1 MGDFRVVKSLVGDTV
16 EMGSG
21 PAHGALE
28 EGDLAKWNTNR
39 IQKVVNDDTAND
51 LVLVKEDAAEQD
63 DIVQYVWLDPWVL
76 IEGTVKGTVAAVGD
90 HVHIDVT
97 SDDITFE
104 LDGTTQVSAKFEVR
118 EVVDATA
125 KLVRAVRLSGEL
137 NAT

>member
-16 EMGSG
+16 EMGRG
-21 PAHGALE
+21 PAHAALE
-28 EGDLAKWNTNR
+28 EGDLAKWTANR
-39 IQKVVNDDTAND
+39 IQKVVDNDTAND

-63 DIVQYVWLDPWVL
+63 DMVQYVWLEPWTL

-97 SDDITFE
+97 SNNITFE
-104 LDGTTQVSAKFEVR
+104 KDGTTQASAKFEVR
-118 EVVDATA
+118 EVVNATT
-125 KLVRAVRLSGEL
+125 KLVRAVRISGEL